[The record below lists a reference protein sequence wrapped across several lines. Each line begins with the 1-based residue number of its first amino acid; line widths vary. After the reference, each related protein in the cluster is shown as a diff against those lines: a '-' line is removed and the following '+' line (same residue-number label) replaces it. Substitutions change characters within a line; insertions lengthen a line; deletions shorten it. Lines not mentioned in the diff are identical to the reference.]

1 MNVKTLKIL
10 QVLSLISL
18 AIFTGA
24 FLFVAIVI
32 IPFWLSSEP
41 NYFLEWFEANF
52 LRFPTLMIPLNLIAF
67 LTTLVTLIASW
78 KSKANTK
85 IIWTIATIAIF
96 LASITYPI
104 YFASA
109 NAVLLDKAIELSLV
123 VPKVITWSNWN
134 WLRTALT
141 FVALIL
147 AAISVYQLEEEQN

>member
-1 MNVKTLKIL
+1 MNIKTLKIL

-32 IPFWLSSEP
+32 VPFWLSSEP
-41 NYFLEWFEANF
+41 NYFLEWFEVNF

-67 LTTLVTLIASW
+67 LTTLITLVVAW

-85 IIWTIATIAIF
+85 ISWTIATIAIF

-109 NAVLLDKAIELSLV
+109 NALLFDKTIELSLV
-123 VPKVITWSNWN
+123 MPELIKWSNWN
-134 WLRTALT
+134 WFRTALT
-141 FVALIL
+141 FIALIL
-147 AAISVYQLEEEQN
+147 AAISIYQLKEE

>member
-1 MNVKTLKIL
+1 MKALKFL

-24 FLFVAIVI
+24 FLFIAIVI

-41 NYFLEWFEANF
+41 NYFLEWFEVNF

-67 LTTLVTLIASW
+67 LTTLITLIVSW
-78 KSKANTK
+78 TSKANTK
-85 IIWTIATIAIF
+85 LIWTIATIAIF

-109 NAVLLDKAIELSLV
+109 NALFLDKTIELSLV
-123 VPKVITWSNWN
+123 TPELISWSNWN

-141 FVALIL
+141 FIALIL
-147 AAISVYQLEEEQN
+147 AAISVYQLKEE

>member
-1 MNVKTLKIL
+1 MQALKIW
-10 QVLSLISL
+10 QVLSLVSL

-24 FLFVAIVI
+24 FLFIAIVI
-32 IPFWLSSEP
+32 VPFWLSSEP
-41 NYFLEWFEANF
+41 NYFLKWFEVNF

-67 LTTLVTLIASW
+67 VTTFITLIISW

-85 IIWTIATIAIF
+85 IIWILATLAIF

-109 NAVLLDKAIELSLV
+109 NALFSSQTLDLSLV
-123 VPKVITWSNWN
+123 VPELIAWSNWN

-141 FVALIL
+141 FIALIL
-147 AAISVYQLEEEQN
+147 AVTSVYQLKEE